1 MAHDVPRNGWIGV
14 VELFWEVHD
23 WMRSLRSEL
32 YTERTCPFAN
42 ANGFKLTNMR
52 NVAPAQKPSA
62 GSQSSLRLYSQY
74 QAFWS
79 HAFVLSLII
88 NVLAFAVPIHMLQV
102 YDRVLSSGHFET
114 LWVIT
119 AAVLLALMFQGV
131 LDSFRSRLLFG
142 LAQVFEKN
150 WRSSIFSLLLRD
162 AAWKRQFSTPSPW
175 ALLQNIKQYIA
186 SPWMGAILDLPW
198 VPLYLL
204 VIYWF
209 HPIMGLT
216 ALLGAILM
224 VAIAF
229 TNHHRTNAFT
239 VEMFNQ
245 SQRARDSMDLSFR
258 QAEAI
263 HGLGMQQEALR
274 AWTQQLDDYNTKA
287 AGSHVRTSGASAFS
301 KFFRL
306 FLQVAVLSV
315 GAYLVLR
322 NEMSA
327 GAIVANSILLSRALA
342 PIELISSG
350 WKNTQEMWVALKR
363 LGSLP
368 LQADTEDNDE
378 TTPSSLPSGA
388 LIAEGL
394 YLHLGQPPKPLI
406 KGVGFSLEP
415 SDVLAIIGPS
425 GSGKT
430 TLLRMLLGIIEPTGG
445 TCRFDG
451 SEATAY
457 GTGFFKNHVGYLP
470 QQVMLFPGTV
480 AQNIAR
486 LGPIDNDKLF
496 AATQLAGCHDM
507 IMQLPEGYETQ
518 LSINSNNLSLGQQQR
533 IGLARA
539 LYGQPRY
546 LFLDEP
552 NANLDSEGDAAL
564 LRAIEQAAAKGTTII
579 CIAHRSSVLKHCS
592 KILMLRQGQVL
603 SFGPRDDVL
612 KKMAAITPKP

>member
-1 MAHDVPRNGWIGV
+1 
-14 VELFWEVHD
+14 
-23 WMRSLRSEL
+23 
-32 YTERTCPFAN
+32 
-42 ANGFKLTNMR
+42 MR
-52 NVAPAQKPSA
+52 NIAPVQKSFA
-62 GSQSSLRLYSQY
+62 GSQSSLNLLSSYKS
-74 QAFWS
+74 FWS
-79 HAFVLSLII
+79 HAFVLSLVI

-102 YDRVLSSGHFET
+102 YDRVLSSGHLET

-119 AAVLLALMFQGV
+119 GAVFVALMFQGA

-142 LAQVFEKN
+142 LAQVFEKT

-162 AAWKRQFSTPSPW
+162 AAWKRQFNTLSPW
-175 ALLQNIKQYIA
+175 AMLQNVKQYIA
-186 SPWMGAILDLPW
+186 SPWMGAVLDLPW

-216 ALLGAILM
+216 ALVGALLM
-224 VAIAF
+224 VAIAY
-229 TNHHRTNAFT
+229 TNHHRTNDFT
-239 VEMFNQ
+239 VEMLNQ
-245 SQRARDSMDLSFR
+245 SQRARESMDLSFR

-263 HGLGMQQEALR
+263 HGLGMQQEALH
-274 AWTQQLDDYNTKA
+274 AWLKQLDEYNTKA
-287 AGSHVRTSGASAFS
+287 AESHVRTSGASAFS

-322 NEMSA
+322 NEMSP
-327 GAIVANSILLSRALA
+327 GAIIANSILLSRALA
-342 PIELISSG
+342 PIELIASG

-363 LGSLP
+363 LSSLP
-368 LQADTEDNDE
+368 IHSDTLANEE
-378 TTPSSLPSGA
+378 TTLNSLPSGA
-388 LIAEGL
+388 LNAEGL

-406 KGVGFSLEP
+406 KGVGFALEP

-457 GTGFFKNHVGYLP
+457 GANFFKQHVGYLP

-480 AQNIAR
+480 AENIAR
-486 LGPIDNDKLF
+486 LGPVDNDKLM

-507 IMQLPEGYETQ
+507 IMQLPEGYETR
-518 LSINSNNLSLGQQQR
+518 LGLNTPNLSLGQQQR

-539 LYGQPRY
+539 VYGEPRY

-552 NANLDSEGDAAL
+552 NANLDAEGDAAL
-564 LRAIEQAAAKGTTII
+564 LQAIEEAAAKGTTII

-612 KKMAAITPKP
+612 KKLAASAQKT

>member
-1 MAHDVPRNGWIGV
+1 
-14 VELFWEVHD
+14 
-23 WMRSLRSEL
+23 
-32 YTERTCPFAN
+32 
-42 ANGFKLTNMR
+42 MR
-52 NVAPAQKPSA
+52 NIAPGHKTIA
-62 GSQSSLRLYSQY
+62 GSQSSLNLLTSFKT
-74 QAFWS
+74 FWS
-79 HAFVLSLII
+79 HAFVLSLVI
-88 NVLAFAVPIHMLQV
+88 NLLAFAVPIHMLQV
-102 YDRVLSSGHFET
+102 YDRVLSSGHLET

-119 AAVLLALMFQGV
+119 GAVFVALIFQGV
-131 LDSFRSRLLFG
+131 MDSFRSRLLFG
-142 LAQVFEKN
+142 LAQVFEKT
-150 WRSSIFSLLLRD
+150 WRSSIFNLLLRD
-162 AAWKRQFSTPSPW
+162 AAWKRQFNTLSPW
-175 ALLQNIKQYIA
+175 AMLQNVKQYIA
-186 SPWMGAILDLPW
+186 SPWMGAMLDLPW

-216 ALLGAILM
+216 ALVGALLM
-224 VAIAF
+224 VAIAY
-229 TNHHRTNAFT
+229 TNHLRTNDFT
-239 VEMFNQ
+239 VEMLNQ
-245 SQRARDSMDLSFR
+245 SQRARESMDLSFR

-263 HGLGMQQEALR
+263 QGLGMQPEALK
-274 AWTQQLDDYNTKA
+274 AWINQLDDYNTKA
-287 AGSHVRTSGASAFS
+287 TESHVRTSGASAFS

-306 FLQVAVLSV
+306 LLQVAVLSM
-315 GAYLVLR
+315 GAFLVLR

-342 PIELISSG
+342 PIELIASG
-350 WKNTQEMWVALKR
+350 WKNTQEMWVSLQR
-363 LGSLP
+363 LSSLP
-368 LQADTEDNDE
+368 IQSDTMPSDE
-378 TTPSSLPSGA
+378 TSINSMPSGA
-388 LIAEGL
+388 LHAEGL

-406 KGVGFSLEP
+406 KGVGFALEP

-457 GTGFFKNHVGYLP
+457 GASFFKQHVGYLP

-486 LGPIDNDKLF
+486 LGPVDNDKLM

-507 IMQLPEGYETQ
+507 IMQLPEGYETR
-518 LSINSNNLSLGQQQR
+518 LGFNIKDLSLGQQQR

-539 LYGQPRY
+539 LYGEPRY

-552 NANLDSEGDAAL
+552 NANLDAEGDAAL

-612 KKMAAITPKP
+612 KKLAASAPKT